1 MKKKVIWSAVILLVI
16 VGAVYSASHTT
27 LEKQISK
34 NLGTAKGYRIVSV
47 EKMEA
52 DKEPVAHDISE
63 KNSAYQAVLKD
74 VKGAALRYV
83 KSETGMEITEPL
95 YTMTIAAGGETMT
108 CTVNSENQI
117 HINQTEVTYVITSP
131 TDLYNLLK
139 KVYDANK

>member
-1 MKKKVIWSAVILLVI
+1 MKKKIIWSAVILLII

-34 NLGTAKGYRIVSV
+34 NLGINKNYRVVSV

-52 DKEPVAHDISE
+52 NKEPSTRDIRE
-63 KNSAYQAVLKD
+63 KSDVHQTVLKE
-74 VKGAALRYV
+74 VKSAALRYA

-95 YTMTIAAGGETMT
+95 YTMTITAGGETMT
-108 CTVNSENQI
+108 CTVNSENRI

-139 KVYDANK
+139 KAYDESK